1 MLILCLI
8 CNEAVMP
15 LKTWDANCSP
25 LSEIVMLGRLSY
37 VRILDVRLAFRL
49 RLSVC
54 CKAEHN
60 NYSLCK
66 SLIDHDKKL
75 NQAVA

>member
-1 MLILCLI
+1 
-8 CNEAVMP
+8 MP
-15 LKTWDANCSP
+15 LKTWDANCGP
-25 LSEIVMLGRLSY
+25 LSEIVMY

-66 SLIDHDKKL
+66 SLIDHDKNKSSRCL
-75 NQAVA
+75 GGELVVNSFVDQFD